1 MRRLWR
7 GLTGAIKRLLD
18 IPVGFERKEKLLE
31 TLYHRQMPPR
41 LDINWLAL
49 ILGPVWYFLVGMW
62 VHGSILLSIV
72 FLSGGLL
79 APFVWIYAGLK
90 ANEDLLDYW
99 IARKSV
105 Y

>member
-7 GLTGAIKRLLD
+7 GLTGAFGRILD
-18 IPVGFERKEKLLE
+18 IPVGFERKRPLQE

-41 LDINWLAL
+41 LGVNWLAL
-49 ILGPVWYFLVGMW
+49 ILGPFWYFLVGMW
-62 VHGSILLSIV
+62 VHGSILLSIA

-90 ANEDLLDYW
+90 ANEDLLDYQ
-99 IARKSV
+99 IARRSV

>member
-1 MRRLWR
+1 MWQKLR
-7 GLTGAIKRLLD
+7 GAFKRVLD
-18 IPVGFERKEKLLE
+18 QPIGIQRKENPLD

-41 LDINWLAL
+41 LGFNVLAL

-62 VHGSILLSIV
+62 VYGAVLLSIA

-79 APFVWIYAGLK
+79 APFVWLYAGLK
-90 ANEDLLDYW
+90 ANEDLLEYRL
-99 IARKSV
+99 AQRSF